1 MFRSHFVIFIKTLL
15 KNKLLTIINLSGL
28 SIGLIVSILIW
39 AFVSHELSYDES
51 FSNADRVFR
60 IIRNWQGSRKF
71 STDVPAPLAEA
82 LRSGFPDIVNA
93 TRLYCSHNNI
103 VIRNQE
109 VFREDMLLV
118 VDSTFFD
125 VFGIR
130 IKNGN
135 TDLCLKRPGSVIISE
150 SASGRLFGSYDP
162 VGKDLLI
169 ESSSLGINHGNYTV
183 TGVFEDFPVN
193 SHMKPDFLLSS
204 TSFRFID
211 NPSHVNHFLQTY
223 VLLESADQEK
233 TLEDRL
239 PDFMKEFYGSE
250 YYDYSGS
257 TYLLQPIKDIH
268 LNANVYYAGYETPK
282 GSYLTI
288 YFFPALAVLIVI
300 ISLINFINLH
310 TSQSLRRR
318 KEIWIKKIFGAPV
331 LGELSLL
338 IFDSVLLSL
347 IALVI
352 AVCVLEICFPSF
364 ELLID
369 RQINQDVIYSAGNF
383 FSVILIVI
391 LSGVLAGIYPALVLI
406 SANTVNDL
414 NMWREFKTTGVF
426 FNSKL
431 IILQFALCIVFL
443 IGSIFIYKQFMF
455 INHETARGF
464 NKENILL
471 IKNPWYLKNSNAAFK
486 AALRDYSGITGVTSS
501 ESVPGID
508 QFSVWGLPVDSA
520 ASNCHLMVIYC
531 DYDYT
536 KTLNLKVVQGRF
548 FSTDYPTD
556 NLAIVLNEAAIKT
569 LGWNEPIGKRYR
581 LDTVYNV
588 IGVIQDFHFESLHEI
603 IEPMGL
609 VLIEPGTE
617 SFISMRIGPGSTD
630 ELITFVKDTWKTFVP
645 DRPVELSFMDREFDF
660 WYRTDRK
667 IGLVTTLLSILAVVI
682 SCLGLLGLMIYITL
696 RRTKEIGIRK
706 VNGATTWN
714 ILFLFLRD
722 TSKWLLVAFGIAI
735 PISLFAMK
743 KWIQSFAYHT
753 EINWWTITLAGVLV
767 YLIATGTIIWQSYK
781 TARSNPAD
789 SLRYE

>member
-1 MFRSHFVIFIKTLL
+1 
-15 KNKLLTIINLSGL
+15 
-28 SIGLIVSILIW
+28 
-39 AFVSHELSYDES
+39 
-51 FSNADRVFR
+51 
-60 IIRNWQGSRKF
+60 
-71 STDVPAPLAEA
+71 
-82 LRSGFPDIVNA
+82 
-93 TRLYCSHNNI
+93 
-103 VIRNQE
+103 
-109 VFREDMLLV
+109 
-118 VDSTFFD
+118 
-125 VFGIR
+125 
-130 IKNGN
+130 
-135 TDLCLKRPGSVIISE
+135 
-150 SASGRLFGSYDP
+150 
-162 VGKDLLI
+162 
-169 ESSSLGINHGNYTV
+169 
-183 TGVFEDFPVN
+183 
-193 SHMKPDFLLSS
+193 
-204 TSFRFID
+204 
-211 NPSHVNHFLQTY
+211 
-223 VLLESADQEK
+223 
-233 TLEDRL
+233 
-239 PDFMKEFYGSE
+239 
-250 YYDYSGS
+250 
-257 TYLLQPIKDIH
+257 
-268 LNANVYYAGYETPK
+268 
-282 GSYLTI
+282 
-288 YFFPALAVLIVI
+288 
-300 ISLINFINLH
+300 
-310 TSQSLRRR
+310 
-318 KEIWIKKIFGAPV
+318 
-331 LGELSLL
+331 
-338 IFDSVLLSL
+338 
-347 IALVI
+347 
-352 AVCVLEICFPSF
+352 
-364 ELLID
+364 
-369 RQINQDVIYSAGNF
+369 
-383 FSVILIVI
+383 
-391 LSGVLAGIYPALVLI
+391 
-406 SANTVNDL
+406 
-414 NMWREFKTTGVF
+414 MWREFKTTGVF